1 MLDNSLDVELWQI
14 CPFIEEKSTFQNK
27 HKSGTFDIR
36 KRILNC
42 SSNLVVYLIE
52 CNSCSKQHVGSTIQ
66 RSVAVLITIKV
77 WLEKCQKI
85 VPRNVMSIKN
95 NCLSHFNSKGN
106 NGMEGWEITIIDRA
120 EYVLG
125 LRRRESCWQHRLNM
139 FISNGLKERFFCI
152 PML

>member
-1 MLDNSLDVELWQI
+1 M
-14 CPFIEEKSTFQNK
+14 
-27 HKSGTFDIR
+27 
-36 KRILNC
+36 
-42 SSNLVVYLIE
+42 VVYLIE